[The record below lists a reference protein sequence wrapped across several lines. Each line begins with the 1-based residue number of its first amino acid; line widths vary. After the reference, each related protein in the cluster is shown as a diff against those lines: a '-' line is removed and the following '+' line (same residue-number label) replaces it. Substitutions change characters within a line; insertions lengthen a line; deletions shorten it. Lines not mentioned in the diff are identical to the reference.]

1 MSERARVTALLAL
14 GLLVP
19 LALQAQTPTAQAR
32 VREAE
37 ARQARAQA
45 RFDVANDSLQ
55 AERRGLL
62 SSSPSRELTIGEVVV
77 RVPVFV
83 TAREGAAAAAELGP
97 VVAGFY
103 APVLPSDRRLSVWW
117 DTAAGRDQGTLT
129 VMTATDTIPVQAGG
143 VDAGARVVIGVEG
156 GLGYRLTRAL
166 DPGVIGWLGG
176 VPTNAVAPDAEE
188 LRLVRRALALNHS
201 TVAHECLRGE
211 ASSCGAIFDLAG
223 PASPLDRWYRP
234 ADLPGIAKSSEGL
247 REHSTAWQRCAW
259 ADDPAICHDL
269 IGALPPT
276 DILAPVAGFTRGSLM
291 RFALALGTTEAIP
304 RLIAARGRPVADQLG
319 AAAGSSGSE
328 LLAAWTRT
336 LSAGDAQRDPAA
348 FVLAA
353 VWVLVLL
360 GVAAGLLTRR
370 AV

>member
-1 MSERARVTALLAL
+1 MSERARVTAQLVL

-19 LALQAQTPTAQAR
+19 LALQAQTPTAEAR

-77 RVPVFV
+77 RVPAIV
-83 TAREGAAAAAELGP
+83 TAKQAAAAASKLGP
-97 VVAGFY
+97 MVAGLY
-103 APVLPSDRRLSVWW
+103 APVIPSDHRLSVWW
-117 DTAAGRDQGTLT
+117 DTASGRDQGTLT
-129 VMTATDTIPVQAGG
+129 VTTATDTIPVDAGG
-143 VDAGARVVIGVEG
+143 ADAEARAVLGVTEG
-156 GLGYRLTRAL
+156 LRYRLTRAL
-166 DPGVIGWLGG
+166 DPRLTDWMGG
-176 VPTNAVAPDAEE
+176 LPIDANAPDAGE
-188 LRLVRRALALNHS
+188 LRAVRRALALSHS

-211 ASSCGAIFDLAG
+211 AASCGAIFDLAG
-223 PASPLDRWYRP
+223 PVSPLDRWYRP
-234 ADLPGIAKSSEGL
+234 ADLLVIAKSSEGL

-269 IGALPPT
+269 ISALPAT
-276 DILAPVAGFTRGSLM
+276 NILAPLPRLPRAYLM
-291 RFALALGTTEAIP
+291 RFALAQGGAEALP
-304 RLIAARGRPVADQLG
+304 RLIAARGRAVADQLG

-336 LSAGDAQRDPAA
+336 LSAGDTQHDPAA

-353 VWVLVLL
+353 AWALVLL

>member
-1 MSERARVTALLAL
+1 MSDRARLIASLAVALLAPS
-14 GLLVP
+14 LLV
-19 LALQAQTPTAQAR
+19 AQAPPSAA
-32 VREAE
+32 VRAAE

-45 RFDVANDSLQ
+45 RFDAANDSLQ

-97 VVAGFY
+97 AVAGFY
-103 APVLPSDRRLSVWW
+103 APVIPSDRRLSVWW
-117 DTAAGRDQGTLT
+117 DTASGRDQGTLT

-166 DPGVIGWLGG
+166 DPRLIEWLGG
-176 VPTNAVAPDAEE
+176 VPTDAEAPDAEQ
-188 LRLVRRALALNHS
+188 LRAVRRALALSHS

-211 ASSCGAIFDLAG
+211 AAACGAIFDLAG
-223 PASPLDRWYRP
+223 AASPLDRWYRP
-234 ADLPGIAKSSEGL
+234 ADLPVIAKSSEGL

-269 IGALPPT
+269 ISALPPT
-276 DILAPVAGFTRGSLM
+276 EILAPVPGFARAPLM
-291 RFALALGTTEAIP
+291 RFALARGGAQAIP
-304 RLIAARGRPVADQLG
+304 HLIAARGQAVIDQLG

-328 LLAAWTRT
+328 LLAEWTGA

-348 FVLAA
+348 FVVAA
-353 VWVLVLL
+353 AWALVIL